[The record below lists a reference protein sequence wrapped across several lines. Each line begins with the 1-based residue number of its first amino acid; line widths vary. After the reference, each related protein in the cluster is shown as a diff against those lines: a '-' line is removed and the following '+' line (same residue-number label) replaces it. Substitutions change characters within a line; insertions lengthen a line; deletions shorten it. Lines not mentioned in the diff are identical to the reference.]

1 MGQMKHLRHVTVLAV
16 LATGCASPADVP
28 ASPPRAVPATPPAE
42 VIAADACPFE
52 GCRLGGWTA
61 RESMP
66 VYSAPGD
73 ATPTSTLPPGVAVTA
88 VSGEVRASPRRATV
102 TRVYSTDI
110 SAGINT
116 GATVYALYPIGEGA
130 LAVWHDGRV
139 KKGSLDL
146 TLDYAEPLASHPL
159 AWVWW
164 VRVRFADGA
173 HGWVKNPQ
181 GRFDGMDALG

>member
-1 MGQMKHLRHVTVLAV
+1 MARMKHLQFFTLLAV
-16 LATGCASPADVP
+16 LTAGCASPADAPPTPPP
-28 ASPPRAVPATPPAE
+28 AVATAPPAE

-52 GCRLGGWTA
+52 GCRLGAWTA

-66 VYSAPGD
+66 VYAAPGD
-73 ATPTSTLPPGVAVTA
+73 ATPTSTLPSGAGVTA
-88 VSGEVRASPRRATV
+88 VSGEIRATPRRATV
-102 TRVYSTDI
+102 TRVYSTD
-110 SAGINT
+110 SAAGINT

-130 LAVWHDGRV
+130 LAVWHDGGV

-146 TLDYAEPLASHPL
+146 TLDYAEPLATHPL
-159 AWVWW
+159 AWSWW
-164 VRVRFADGA
+164 VRVRLADGT